1 MSRAINRI
9 LGTGSKGLG
18 ESTKYEP
25 FVDSGGRP
33 QMGFVVS
40 RGARTK
46 DGFLYH
52 SLDNIRFLEHEGA
65 EFLTFTHRATAVT
78 IQGQRLS
85 VILRAIMRHTLMEI
99 NAPDGRDE
107 LEDGE
112 LPTIERIA
120 ITYPNELPPAAD

>member
-18 ESTKYEP
+18 DTAKYEP

-40 RGARTK
+40 RGASTK

-52 SLDNIRFLEHEGA
+52 SLDNIRFLERDGA

-78 IQGQRLS
+78 IQGTRLTI
-85 VILRAIMRHTLMEI
+85 ILRAIMRHTLMEI
-99 NAPDGRDE
+99 NAPDGRE
-107 LEDGE
+107 VPESEE

-120 ITYPNELPPAAD
+120 ITYPNELPPQ